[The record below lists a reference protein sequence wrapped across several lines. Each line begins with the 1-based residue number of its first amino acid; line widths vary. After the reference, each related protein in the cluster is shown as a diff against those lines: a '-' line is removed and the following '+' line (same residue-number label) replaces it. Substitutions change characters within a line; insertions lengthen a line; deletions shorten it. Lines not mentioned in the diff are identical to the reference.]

1 MSVAPANVDMDGVR
15 ELRLPLA
22 EADVRSLKVGDQVC
36 LTGPVTMTI
45 GLPTHQRMAGLLER
59 GEALPL
65 DLAGGAFVH
74 LSSFNRET
82 AAGHEALYLNPTTST
97 RYNDLMPTIISK
109 SGVRVVGGKGGLSAP
124 SVAALREAGCVY
136 LSFLGGGCTLLSHA
150 IRGVASVHWNEYIS
164 QFRLTTL
171 DVERLA
177 PAVVAIDA
185 NGNSIYDS
193 VGARARSR
201 MPEILR
207 RLGEARAGNN

>member
-1 MSVAPANVDMDGVR
+1 MSAASMSAAADGMR

-45 GLPTHQRMAGLLER
+45 GLPTHKRMADLLER
-59 GEALPL
+59 GEPLPL
-65 DLAGGAFVH
+65 DLSGGAFVH

>member
-1 MSVAPANVDMDGVR
+1 M
-15 ELRLPLA
+15 
-22 EADVRSLKVGDQVC
+22 
-36 LTGPVTMTI
+36 
-45 GLPTHQRMAGLLER
+45 
-59 GEALPL
+59 
-65 DLAGGAFVH
+65 H

-97 RYNDLMPTIISK
+97 RYNELMPTIIRK

-185 NGNSIYDS
+185 HGNSVYDS
-193 VGARARSR
+193 VAARARAR
-201 MPEILR
+201 LPEILQ
-207 RLGEARAGNN
+207 RLESARAGNP

>member
-1 MSVAPANVDMDGVR
+1 MSAAPLSVDSDGVR

-22 EADVRSLKVGDQVC
+22 ESDVRSLRVGDQVC

-45 GLPTHQRMAGLLER
+45 GLPTHHRMAELLDR
-59 GEALPL
+59 GEPLPL
-65 DLAGGAFVH
+65 DLHGGAFVH
-74 LSSFNRET
+74 LSSYNRET

-97 RYNDLMPTIISK
+97 RYNDIMPTIIRK
-109 SGVRVVGGKGGLSAP
+109 SGVRVVGGKGGLSAEC
-124 SVAALREAGCVY
+124 VQAMREAGCVY

-171 DVERLA
+171 DVVGLA

-193 VGARARSR
+193 VAARARAR
-201 MPEILR
+201 MPDILR
-207 RLGEARAGNN
+207 RLGEARAGTF

>member
-1 MSVAPANVDMDGVR
+1 MNPTVETSGIADVR

-22 EADVRSLKVGDQVC
+22 EADVRALKVGDQVC

-45 GLPTHQRMAGLLER
+45 GLPTHHRMAGLLDR
-59 GEALPL
+59 GEPLPL
-65 DLAGGAFVH
+65 DLRGGAFVH
-74 LSSFNRET
+74 LSSFNREIPG
-82 AAGHEALYLNPTTST
+82 GHEALYLNPTTST
-97 RYNDLMPTIISK
+97 RYSDSMLSIIRN
-109 SGVRVVGGKGGLSAP
+109 SGVRVVGGKGGLSP
-124 SVAALREAGCVY
+124 QCVAALRDAGCVY

-171 DVERLA
+171 NVERLA

-185 NGNSIYDS
+185 HGNSVYDT
-193 VGARARSR
+193 VAARARAR

-207 RLGEARAGNN
+207 RLGEARTGNT

>member
-1 MSVAPANVDMDGVR
+1 MNHLPATPEADGVR

-22 EADVRSLKVGDQVC
+22 EADVRSLKVGDQVS

-45 GLPTHQRMAGLLER
+45 GLPTHQRMAQLLDR

-65 DLAGGAFVH
+65 DLRGGAFVH

-82 AAGHEALYLNPTTST
+82 PQGHEALYLNPSTST
-97 RYNDLMPTIISK
+97 RYNDSMPSIIRH
-109 SGVRVVGGKGGLSAP
+109 SGVRVVGGKGGLSP
-124 SVAALREAGCVY
+124 DCVAALREAGCVY

-150 IRGVASVHWNEYIS
+150 IRGVASIHWPEYIS

-171 DVERLA
+171 TVERLA

-185 NGNSIYDS
+185 HGNSVYDS
-193 VGARARSR
+193 VAARARAR
-201 MPEILR
+201 LPDILR
-207 RLGEARAGNN
+207 RLGEARAGSV